1 MANIC
6 VIGTGYVGLS
16 CGAGLNAIGHDVVCV
31 DIDRAKVDM
40 LNAGRI
46 PIMEVGLE
54 EIVQQGILTG
64 TLSFTTN
71 LKQGVELAEFV
82 FLCLATPQSDDGSAD
97 LSVLISVVISI
108 APLLKSGS
116 VVITKSTVPIGT
128 STEIERILNR
138 TDVSV
143 ASNPEFVREGTAVD
157 DFMHPDRIVVGSRN
171 SRTSD
176 RVAAIYSTLDAPIL
190 MTDPASAEAI
200 KHASN
205 SFLAIKLSYINAMA
219 IMCEL
224 YGADVLDVAKGI
236 GLDHRIGSGFLT
248 PGPGWG
254 GSCFPKDTSA
264 LLKMAST
271 KGYEFGLL
279 REATEVNH
287 VIQDRIIDKI
297 ANLVGGDICDK
308 KIAIWGLTFKA
319 NTDDIRDSPSIEI
332 VSRLL
337 NLGAQI
343 HCYDPAVGK
352 IPDLISKAR
361 LGQSAEA
368 ACDGAEL
375 LVVLTEWP
383 QLALVIPSQISSK
396 MTSLQI
402 VDCRNILD
410 RNRWV
415 EAGFSYHGLGRL

>member
-1 MANIC
+1 VANIC

-54 EIVQQGILTG
+54 EIVQHGILTKS
-64 TLSFTTN
+64 LSFTTN
-71 LKQGVELAEFV
+71 LKQGVESAEFV
-82 FLCLATPQSDDGSAD
+82 FLCLATPQSIDGSAD
-97 LSVLISVVISI
+97 LSALMGVVVSI

-128 STEIERILNR
+128 SAEIEHILNR
-138 TDVSV
+138 KDVSV
-143 ASNPEFVREGTAVD
+143 VSNPEFVREGSAVD
-157 DFMHPDRIVVGSRN
+157 DFMRPDRIVVGSRN

-190 MTDPASAEAI
+190 MTDSASAEAI

-205 SFLAIKLSYINAMA
+205 SFLAVKLSYINAMA
-219 IMCEL
+219 IVCEM
-224 YGADVLDVAKGI
+224 YGADVLDVSRGI
-236 GLDHRIGSGFLT
+236 GLDHRIGSEFLMA
-248 PGPGWG
+248 GPGWG

-264 LLKMAST
+264 LMKMASS
-271 KGYEFGLL
+271 KGYEFGIL
-279 REATEVNH
+279 REAIVVNEVVQN
-287 VIQDRIIDKI
+287 RIIEKI
-297 ANLVGGDICDK
+297 TNLVGDDIRDK
-308 KIAIWGLTFKA
+308 KIAVWGLTFKA

-343 HCYDPAVGK
+343 HCYDPTVSK
-352 IPDLISKAR
+352 IPDLISQAR
-361 LGQSAEA
+361 LGHSAED
-368 ACDGAEL
+368 ACDDAEL

-383 QLALVIPSQISSK
+383 QFALVLPSQIASK

-402 VDCRNILD
+402 FDCRNFL
-410 RNRWV
+410 NRSQWID
-415 EAGFSYHGLGRL
+415 AGFSHHGVGR

>member
-1 MANIC
+1 VANIC

-279 REATEVNH
+279 REAT
-287 VIQDRIIDKI
+287 
-297 ANLVGGDICDK
+297 
-308 KIAIWGLTFKA
+308 
-319 NTDDIRDSPSIEI
+319 DDIRDSPSIEI

-415 EAGFSYHGLGRL
+415 EAGFSHHGVGR